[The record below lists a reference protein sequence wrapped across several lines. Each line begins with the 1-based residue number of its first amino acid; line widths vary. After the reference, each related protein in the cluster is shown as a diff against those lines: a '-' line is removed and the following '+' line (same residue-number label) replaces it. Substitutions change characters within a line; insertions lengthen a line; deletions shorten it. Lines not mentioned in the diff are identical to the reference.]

1 TGVKGYFA
9 LFLMLDTGMMGV
21 FCALDFFLF
30 FVFWEMMLL
39 PMYFLIGVWGGPR
52 REYAAI
58 KFFLYTLLGSVLLL
72 VSILYFYFAA
82 EPHTFDMTVLGDKLR
97 NKIPLQVQ
105 VLIWV
110 ALFVGFAIKIPA
122 FPFHTWLPDAH
133 VEAPTAIS
141 VILAGVLL
149 KMGTYGILRINYG
162 VLPEATL
169 APFWGGQSVAFW
181 LLAALGTVNIVYG
194 AMCAMAQTDLKKL
207 VAYSS
212 ISHMGYVMLGMS
224 AFTDQGINGA
234 VLQMFNHGTVTAM
247 LFLLVGVIYDRAHHR
262 QIDGFGGLAAIM
274 PRYTFVT
281 GFAFFA
287 AMGIPG
293 LSAFISEI
301 LVLLGAWG
309 SDPKVAGDLTI
320 PTIVAA
326 SAVVLT
332 AGYMLW
338 AMQRMYL
345 GAPNPKY
352 ADKGWE
358 INGREMLT
366 LVPLAIIVLVLGVY
380 PKAVLRLQ
388 DPRLREINAAVVKA
402 AARTPSST
410 RVAAV

>member
-1 TGVKGYFA
+1 
-9 LFLMLDTGMMGV
+9 
-21 FCALDFFLF
+21 
-30 FVFWEMMLL
+30 
-39 PMYFLIGVWGGPR
+39 
-52 REYAAI
+52 
-58 KFFLYTLLGSVLLL
+58 
-72 VSILYFYFAA
+72 
-82 EPHTFDMTVLGDKLR
+82 
-97 NKIPLQVQ
+97 
-105 VLIWV
+105 
-110 ALFVGFAIKIPA
+110 
-122 FPFHTWLPDAH
+122 
-133 VEAPTAIS
+133 
-141 VILAGVLL
+141 
-149 KMGTYGILRINYG
+149 
-162 VLPEATL
+162 
-169 APFWGGQSVAFW
+169 
-181 LLAALGTVNIVYG
+181 
-194 AMCAMAQTDLKKL
+194 
-207 VAYSS
+207 
-212 ISHMGYVMLGMS
+212 
-224 AFTDQGINGA
+224 
-234 VLQMFNHGTVTAM
+234 MFNHGTITAM

-262 QIDGFGGLAAIM
+262 DINGFGGLAAIM

-388 DPRLREINAAVVKA
+388 DPRLRELNAQVVKA
-402 AARTPSST
+402 AAKAGVTT
-410 RVAAV
+410 RVASREP